1 MEPSKGFRLQGT
13 GVFSL
18 PLGCAAMGESYIVPA
33 HLKSGPKESSGFQMD
48 DLTHFKISLNLSTIY
63 SRLPAT
69 KELNQTVLKAI
80 IDTMP
85 ASEQEDPRL
94 LELKR
99 RVKDWKGTPTED
111 ATGASFLSHTSISLG
126 TTGVIGVII
135 LTIILCRRK
144 GNGTQFVQLPQPAQL
159 PNPAEIATSSLL
171 TTLQR
176 RITDLERDCSELQ
189 VEVGKFQKMEKFIV
203 EIQKKYDALSALL

>member
-1 MEPSKGFRLQGT
+1 
-13 GVFSL
+13 
-18 PLGCAAMGESYIVPA
+18 
-33 HLKSGPKESSGFQMD
+33 
-48 DLTHFKISLNLSTIY
+48 
-63 SRLPAT
+63 
-69 KELNQTVLKAI
+69 
-80 IDTMP
+80 MP

-189 VEVGKFQKMEKFIV
+189 VEVGKFQKMEKFIL
-203 EIQKKYDALSALL
+203 EIQKKYDELSALL